1 LINAE
6 VIHGKFGN
14 GTIVA
19 IDETVVTVKFAE
31 AVGEK
36 RFLYPSAFSMFL
48 KFADLDKQE
57 AINAELAAIKSA
69 KEAAS
74 AKLDLEAAQKR
85 AKELVASAPK
95 KKPAAK
101 GTPKSA
107 AKPKAAKAAPKAAA
121 KE

>member
-19 IDETVVTVKFAE
+19 IDETMVTVKFSE
-31 AVGEK
+31 DVGEK
-36 RFLYPSAFSMFL
+36 RFLYPSAFSLFL

-57 AINAELAAIKSA
+57 KIDAELAAIQSA

-85 AKELVASAPK
+85 AKELGAAAPK

-101 GTPKSA
+101 GAAKSA
-107 AKPKAAKAAPKAAA
+107 AKPKTAKAVKTA